1 MNSIVAGLG
10 GWIVA
15 VISAGGYLGVAA
27 LMAAESACLPLPS
40 EIIMPFAGYLASTG
54 RFSLVLVATAGAI
67 GCNLGS
73 AVAYAVGASGGRALA
88 LRWGRYV
95 MLSPA
100 HLDRADWFFHRFGG
114 PAVFIARLLPM
125 VRTFIALPA
134 GIARMPQIPFHI
146 YTFVGSWPWCYALA
160 YIGYV
165 LGKKWN
171 TDPRLHA
178 VMRGLDVAAMGLIA
192 AGVVS
197 VLVAATPSP
206 PRPGGRGSPEWCR
219 PAERCRLASVSSLPG
234 QVTIKRQNHQRMV
247 AITGRLHGCPPGAAV
262 SDVDEALAQPGIVP
276 PGIRFEPGGASC
288 SAADRFAGLTGEF
301 GAALVADS
309 VPMLAELGPGASPLR
324 HDEPLLSEGAP
335 QVQPLPPPRAAGLPL
350 RLGAWPTAQAFP
362 A

>member
-15 VISAGGYLGVAA
+15 VISAGGYLGVAV

-95 MLSPA
+95 LLTPA
-100 HLDRADWFFHRFGG
+100 HLDRADRFFHRFGG

-160 YIGYV
+160 YVGYV
-165 LGKKWN
+165 LGKQWN

-178 VMRGLDVAAMGLIA
+178 VMHGLDAAALGLIA
-192 AGVVS
+192 AGIAWFV
-197 VLVAATPSP
+197 
-206 PRPGGRGSPEWCR
+206 W
-219 PAERCRLASVSSLPG
+219 
-234 QVTIKRQNHQRMV
+234 RQIQSR
-247 AITGRLHGCPPGAAV
+247 
-262 SDVDEALAQPGIVP
+262 
-276 PGIRFEPGGASC
+276 
-288 SAADRFAGLTGEF
+288 
-301 GAALVADS
+301 
-309 VPMLAELGPGASPLR
+309 R
-324 HDEPLLSEGAP
+324 HL
-335 QVQPLPPPRAAGLPL
+335 AAGEP
-350 RLGAWPTAQAFP
+350 
-362 A
+362 